1 MEHLRAKFGNKLSLE
16 GNPSY
21 YDYIH
26 SIKLFFDSDKSG
38 SFELIDGG
46 GQTITGASLAML
58 EPQGKAGK
66 YKGDFTIENN
76 VLNFN
81 FKEKINIYYNS
92 ITPIYLVKQIEFNI
106 IEEDKEHFN
115 GYCKYISEYTIQL
128 NSSPFD
134 FDELK
139 HDRKLS
145 LYNIMNDN
153 QFTLTFYTG
162 LIQIPCDVIY
172 ERNSRN
178 YKRIHN

>member
-26 SIKLFFDSDKSG
+26 SIKLFFDSDKSE

-46 GQTITGASLAML
+46 GQTIT
-58 EPQGKAGK
+58 GK

-153 QFTLTFYTG
+153 QLTLTFYTG